1 MFSNFKSVFETG
13 NRTNF
18 ETCYGEQGSC
28 VWFNV
33 IAVKLRDGV
42 VFSLEDISERKRR
55 ELNFAFLSEIQ
66 DDLANLPGEDQILQ
80 TIGSKIGH
88 FMKVS
93 TAVLVDVD
101 EDLDEVRPHYLWHTE
116 GMPKLPLILRLSDFG
131 GEEPQALLRA
141 GQTVVIHDTEAGSP
155 VYAAAHRPIRVRSSI
170 NVPFHHDGKW
180 KYLISVTDSKPR
192 HWREDEVEL
201 FKELAHRISL
211 RIERARAEEALRRS
225 EEQYRIQYEQKMS
238 GRFN

>member
-1 MFSNFKSVFETG
+1 
-13 NRTNF
+13 
-18 ETCYGEQGSC
+18 
-28 VWFNV
+28 
-33 IAVKLRDGV
+33 
-42 VFSLEDISERKRR
+42 
-55 ELNFAFLSEIQ
+55 
-66 DDLANLPGEDQILQ
+66 
-80 TIGSKIGH
+80 
-88 FMKVS
+88 MKVS

-101 EDLDEVRPHYLWHTE
+101 EDLDEARPHYLWHTE

-141 GQTVVIHDTEAGSP
+141 GQTVVIYDTEAGSP